1 MAEMTAGTIRSK
13 KKQSMKYVLFL
24 QDLGLT
30 HDETC
35 NLLEKIDCRHEP
47 IWSED
52 FDAHKVRDDVELLVT
67 SDHKVNI
74 PALKK
79 QWPQLKMVSLAFTGF
94 DGVDLAFARSRGIKT
109 YYVPGYATSSVAE
122 LNLALTLS
130 ILRRI
135 PTADRTIRKGEWHD
149 QVYPGIELAKKM
161 VGIVGTGTIGLK
173 TAHLFQ
179 AFGCS
184 IIGWSRSVRDEFVEI
199 GGTYVS
205 EEAVFSESDIV
216 VLCLQLNDNTRH
228 FVGRTQLERMKRGA
242 ILINTA
248 RSELVDRA
256 ALLPL
261 LAQEK
266 IFAGIDVFEE
276 KTEKG
281 GKDELFEFGNVV
293 LTPHL
298 GFKTKEALQRLAEE
312 AIENIGR
319 FLAGSDENLLK

>member
-1 MAEMTAGTIRSK
+1 
-13 KKQSMKYVLFL
+13 MKYVLFK
-24 QDLGLT
+24 QDLRLT
-30 HDETC
+30 RDETRS
-35 NLLEKIDCRHEP
+35 LLKKANCRYEP
-47 IWSED
+47 IWDGEFNED
-52 FDAHKVRDDVELLVT
+52 EVRDGVEILVT
-67 SDHKVNI
+67 SEHKVDTSV
-74 PALKK
+74 LKE
-79 QWPQLKMVSLAFTGF
+79 WPNLKMVSLAFTGF
-94 DGVDLAFARSRGIKT
+94 DGVDFAYARPRGIQF
-109 YYVPGYATSSVAE
+109 YYVPGYATASVAE

-149 QVYPGIELAKKM
+149 QVYPGIELAKKR

-173 TAHLFQ
+173 TGHLFR

-184 IIGWSRSVRDEFVEI
+184 IIGWSRTIRDEFIEI

-216 VLCLQLNDNTRH
+216 VLCLQLNDSTRH
-228 FVGRTQLERMKRGA
+228 FVGRTQLERMKKGA

-248 RSELVDRA
+248 RSELVDKA
-256 ALLPL
+256 ALLPA
-261 LAQEK
+261 LAKEK

-276 KTEKG
+276 QTEKR
-281 GKDELFEFGNVV
+281 GKDELFEFENVV

-298 GFKTKEALQRLAEE
+298 GFKTREALQRLAEQ

-319 FLAGSDENLLK
+319 FLAESDENLLK

>member
-1 MAEMTAGTIRSK
+1 
-13 KKQSMKYVLFL
+13 MKRVLFL

-30 HDETC
+30 RQETR
-35 NLLEKIDCRHEP
+35 NLLEKVNCRYEP
-47 IWSED
+47 IWNQE
-52 FDAHKVRDDVELLVT
+52 FDIDKVRDDVELLVT

-74 PALKK
+74 RSLKK
-79 QWPQLKMVSLAFTGF
+79 QWPNLKMVSLAFTGF
-94 DGVDLAFARSRGIKT
+94 DGVDLAFAHSKGIRT

-135 PTADRTIRKGEWHD
+135 PTADRTIRKGEWHN
-149 QVYPGIELAKKM
+149 QVYPGIELAEKI
-161 VGIVGTGTIGLK
+161 VGIVGTGTIGLQ
-173 TAHLFQ
+173 TAHLFR

-184 IIGWSRSVRDEFVEI
+184 IIGWSRSVRDEFIEI

-205 EEAVFSESDIV
+205 EEAVFSESEIV
-216 VLCLQLNDNTRH
+216 VLCLQLNNNTRH
-228 FVGRTQLERMKRGA
+228 FVGRTQFERMKKGA

-248 RSELVDRA
+248 RSELVDKA
-256 ALLPL
+256 ALLSV

-281 GKDELFEFGNVV
+281 SKDELFKFENAI

-298 GFKTKEALQRLAEE
+298 GFKTKEALQRLAEQ
-312 AIENIGR
+312 AIQNIGR
-319 FLAGSDENLLK
+319 FLAESDENLLK